1 MISMPS
7 DYDVELENNRKIAL
21 EVLNKVNDEVRGV
34 LAEVALK
41 SGIVQS
47 LDDGYGKVIVTI
59 QRGKFHSVRL
69 FQDHIV
75 KPTGIEKDSEVV

>member
-1 MISMPS
+1 MPD
-7 DYDVELENNRKIAL
+7 DYER
-21 EVLNKVNDEVRGV
+21 EVDHNKKLAMDILKKCNDEVRGV

-47 LDDGYGKVIVTI
+47 LDDGYGKVIITI
-59 QRGKFHSVRL
+59 QKGKFQSIRL